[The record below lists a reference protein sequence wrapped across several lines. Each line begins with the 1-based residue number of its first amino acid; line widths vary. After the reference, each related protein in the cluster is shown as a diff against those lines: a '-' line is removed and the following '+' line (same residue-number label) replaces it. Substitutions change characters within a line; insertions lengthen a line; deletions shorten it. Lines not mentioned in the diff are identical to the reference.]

1 MPPTSV
7 LMSESDT
14 FTATLAPTA
23 VLLPVANALA
33 LVSVAPSSLAC
44 TTTAPE
50 VTFTASLWPSSS
62 PLTLKEGFSSASAFA
77 VVVTFV
83 PAAIF
88 ATTSLST
95 MNTDTEAST
104 PMSFSE
110 SSSVSVP
117 SNGSVPAVA

>member
-1 MPPTSV
+1 M
-7 LMSESDT
+7 
-14 FTATLAPTA
+14 
-23 VLLPVANALA
+23 
-33 LVSVAPSSLAC
+33 
-44 TTTAPE
+44 
-50 VTFTASLWPSSS
+50 TFTASLSPSSS
-62 PLTLKEGFSSASAFA
+62 PLTVKEGLNSAAGFA

-117 SNGSVPAVA
+117 SAGSVPAVEWFSCSCSTPARTATVPAVTPASRLPIVALTSELP